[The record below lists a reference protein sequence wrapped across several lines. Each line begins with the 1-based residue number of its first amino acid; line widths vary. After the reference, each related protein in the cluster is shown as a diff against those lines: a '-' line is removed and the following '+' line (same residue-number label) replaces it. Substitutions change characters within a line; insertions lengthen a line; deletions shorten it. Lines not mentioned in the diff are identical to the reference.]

1 MSQLES
7 IQTPVKEELKQFADI
22 FETAL
27 SHENPLLGMALEH
40 LKKRTGKRMR
50 PVLVLL
56 CARLMGRVNDA
67 VLNAAAALELLHT
80 ASLVHDDVVDESD
93 TRRGQL
99 SVNAL
104 SGNKVAVLVGDYLL
118 SVALQLAAKTQNTEV
133 VGVVAQLGQTLADG
147 ELLQLANTK
156 KQELSEASYYEVI
169 RKKTASLFSACA
181 QVGAIL
187 AGGSGEEVER
197 MRRFGQLVG
206 MCFQLRDDIFDFDNK
221 ADTGKPAGNDMKEG
235 KLTLP
240 VIHALNKAADDGM
253 TALAMKVRRGEA
265 TAQEIDSLVAF
276 TREQEGIAYAEW
288 AMDEFRYMAAGL
300 IPEDADQT
308 VVEALRHYVDYVAQ
322 RNK

>member
-56 CARLMGRVNDA
+56 CARLTGRVNDA

-206 MCFQLRDDIFDFDNK
+206 MCFQLRDDIFDFDDK

-308 VVEALRHYVDYVAQ
+308 VVEALRHYVDYLAQ

>member
-56 CARLMGRVNDA
+56 CARLTGRVNDA

-156 KQELSEASYYEVI
+156 KQELSESSYYEVI

>member
-1 MSQLES
+1 
-7 IQTPVKEELKQFADI
+7 
-22 FETAL
+22 
-27 SHENPLLGMALEH
+27 MALEH

-56 CARLMGRVNDA
+56 CARLTGRVNDA

-156 KQELSEASYYEVI
+156 KQELSESSYYEVI

>member
-56 CARLMGRVNDA
+56 CARLTGRVNDA

-221 ADTGKPAGNDMKEG
+221 ADTGKPAENDMKEG